1 MPVRVRRTRLV
12 LLVVII
18 LGLTAPSALLP
29 FTPWFV
35 GLFERIAHVQ
45 FWGPAVLEG
54 SCVVSGVFPFPAV
67 IPILASG
74 FLLGVFRGSLIAVS
88 GSTLGAC
95 VAFLIG
101 RTVAHRWLAGRVGL
115 GGRAAALDRAVG
127 AQGFRIVL
135 LSRLSPFAPFIPVN
149 YAFSLTQVSFGQYT
163 WGTLVG
169 GAPGTILYVFF
180 GAGLHSLREIMTHAG
195 QNPTTA
201 TRQVLLYI
209 SLAVTLVVSV
219 WLTWIARRALRQ
231 ALPQEPPPEDQR
243 TAPPSG
249 AGRGLL
255 RGGTGAEE

>member
-1 MPVRVRRTRLV
+1 MPMRIRRTRLI
-12 LLVVII
+12 LMAIII

-35 GLFERIAHVQ
+35 GLFERIARVS

-74 FLLGVFRGSLIAVS
+74 FLLGVFPGSLVAIS
-88 GSTLGAC
+88 GTTLGAC
-95 VAFLIG
+95 AAFLIG
-101 RTVAHRWLAGRVGL
+101 RTLARPWIAGRVGL

-135 LSRLSPFAPFIPVN
+135 LSRLSPFAPFIPVS
-149 YAFSLTQVSFGQYT
+149 YAFSLTRVSFGQYA

-180 GAGLHSLREIMTHAG
+180 GAGLRSLREIMTYAG
-195 QNPTTA
+195 PDRATTA
-201 TRQVLLYI
+201 HRIFLWA
-209 SLAVTLVVSV
+209 SLAVTAVVSV

-231 ALPQEPPPEDQR
+231 AIPKAPVPGDQR
-243 TAPPSG
+243 IGQPSG
-249 AGRGLL
+249 AGRGPLQ
-255 RGGTGAEE
+255 GGTGPEE